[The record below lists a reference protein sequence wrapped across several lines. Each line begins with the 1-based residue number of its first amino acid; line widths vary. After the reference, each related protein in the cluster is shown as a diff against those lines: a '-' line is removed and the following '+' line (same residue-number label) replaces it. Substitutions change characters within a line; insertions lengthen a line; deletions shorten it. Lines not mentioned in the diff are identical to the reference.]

1 MLKDTL
7 LLCDGE
13 DCTYAINLKDHGYPE
28 CDIIDDNKIYDEIF
42 DKAQALIDNLDEL
55 YDFDIEKGSITLST
69 VDRIELDVQWQ
80 WDEFYL
86 IMSYVPEKSYA
97 VEIVTKE
104 TAVSN
109 DMDWKDCWRDEF
121 KEDEYQVGGRFSSY
135 TKLGKSD
142 YYYRFL

>member
-1 MLKDTL
+1 MLKNTL

-13 DCTYAINLKDHGYPE
+13 DCTYAIDLKDHGYPE

-55 YDFDIEKGSITLST
+55 YDFDIEKGSITAST
-69 VDRIELDVQWQ
+69 VQHIELDVQWQ

-104 TAVSN
+104 TAINNDKDWLEDDELASYELGGEYSN
-109 DMDWKDCWRDEF
+109 
-121 KEDEYQVGGRFSSY
+121 Y